1 MKQRPDASMDL
12 LREVRGQALD
22 QGYQEHHDRNPGA
35 TSRRPVGVIAV
46 ALLLVTGVLIGIA
59 WRSTV
64 ARAPLDARERK
75 NLVAHVQSAQAHESA
90 QHAELAKLRASV
102 NVMKAAEA
110 TPRNDEAGQDS
121 AMIPMAGP
129 GVRIILDDANAAP
142 ADELGDKDMRKLVN
156 AVWQS
161 GAEAVAING
170 HRIGPRTAIR
180 SAGSA
185 ITVDYVSLSRP
196 YVVEAI
202 GSPQK
207 LPAELADTPGGRW
220 MTYLRDNS
228 SITYQVT
235 TKERVSVPGSKASV
249 SHASP
254 HR

>member
-1 MKQRPDASMDL
+1 MDL
-12 LREVRGQALD
+12 LREVREQALD
-22 QGYQEHHDRNPGA
+22 PNYQARHDQDPGA
-35 TSRRPVGVIAV
+35 ISRRPIGVAAV
-46 ALLLVTGVLIGIA
+46 VLLLVTGVLIGIA

-90 QHAELAKLRASV
+90 QHAELDRLRASV
-102 NVMKAAEA
+102 NAMKGVTAS
-110 TPRNDEAGQDS
+110 PIDEEVGLDS
-121 AMIPMAGP
+121 ATTAMVGP
-129 GVRIILDDANAAP
+129 GIRIIVDDANAAP
-142 ADELGDKDMRKLVN
+142 ADELGDKDMRRLVN
-156 AVWQS
+156 ALWQA

-170 HRIGPRTAIR
+170 HRVGPRTAIR

-235 TKERVSVPGSKASV
+235 TKDRVSVPESKASV

>member
-90 QHAELAKLRASV
+90 QHAELAKLRTSV
-102 NVMKAAEA
+102 NAMKAAEV

-235 TKERVSVPGSKASV
+235 TKDRVSVPGSKASV

>member
-75 NLVAHVQSAQAHESA
+75 
-90 QHAELAKLRASV
+90 
-102 NVMKAAEA
+102 
-110 TPRNDEAGQDS
+110 DEAGQDS

-235 TKERVSVPGSKASV
+235 TKDRVSVPGSKASV

>member
-1 MKQRPDASMDL
+1 
-12 LREVRGQALD
+12 
-22 QGYQEHHDRNPGA
+22 
-35 TSRRPVGVIAV
+35 
-46 ALLLVTGVLIGIA
+46 
-59 WRSTV
+59 
-64 ARAPLDARERK
+64 
-75 NLVAHVQSAQAHESA
+75 
-90 QHAELAKLRASV
+90 
-102 NVMKAAEA
+102 MKAAEA
-110 TPRNDEAGQDS
+110 TPHNDEAGQDS

-129 GVRIILDDANAAP
+129 GVRIVLDDANAAP

-235 TKERVSVPGSKASV
+235 TKDRVSVPGSKASV